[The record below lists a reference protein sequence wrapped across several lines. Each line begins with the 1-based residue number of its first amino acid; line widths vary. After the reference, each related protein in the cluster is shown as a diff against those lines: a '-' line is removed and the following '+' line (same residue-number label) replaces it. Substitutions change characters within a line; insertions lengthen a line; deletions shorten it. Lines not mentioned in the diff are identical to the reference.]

1 MITVNN
7 QQNKHKANLR
17 SALLL
22 LVVVLVFFF
31 AIMLK
36 FWLTK

>member
-7 QQNKHKANLR
+7 EQSKHKANLR

-22 LVVVLVFFF
+22 LAVVLVFFF

-36 FWLTK
+36 FWWTK